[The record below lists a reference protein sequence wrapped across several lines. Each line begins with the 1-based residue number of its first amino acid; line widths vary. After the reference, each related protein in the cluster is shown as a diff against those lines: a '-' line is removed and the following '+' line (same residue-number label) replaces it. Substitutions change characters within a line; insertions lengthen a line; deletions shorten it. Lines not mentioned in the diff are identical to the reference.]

1 MQNDRPTPHD
11 WDTEMELLGRLLRGG
26 NIGTA
31 GEIVRPEDFGK
42 QAHRDVFAAMLDA
55 AKDGEKISL
64 PRLFRRLKD
73 GGKDVAIG
81 GYAYLSA
88 LDARADLP
96 GTEATAARTIA
107 RDARRR
113 HAVDLAHGLI
123 ERIHTDPTA
132 EPATLMLAMQAAMDA
147 ATPQASSGWTLQADL
162 VGAQLAEIRER
173 TGRPADWVPGLS
185 TGFPELDRKLGGL
198 QAGRFYLISGR
209 PAMGKSAFA
218 QCIAEHVGRT
228 AGVGLITLEMPGS
241 EVAERALV
249 MTARVNASRV
259 RDGQIDEDD
268 WRRLCD
274 ADAAMAPLPIYVDDS
289 PAATIAQIW
298 AKARKLKERC
308 ANLGLLVLDYIQLA
322 TAEGRG
328 QSRQQEVGKI
338 SRGCKAIAKELGIA
352 VVALAQ
358 LSRKPD
364 DRPDKRPVNSDLREA
379 GDLEQDA
386 DVILHIYRDEVYCKE
401 SPDKGLAEII
411 VGKNRGGAPGMV
423 KVAFIGH
430 QFRFANLDD
439 RRTEVSQP
447 HYTERIY

>member
-1 MQNDRPTPHD
+1 MQSERPHD
-11 WDTEMELLGRLLRGG
+11 WDSEMELLGRLLRGG
-26 NIGTA
+26 NIGA
-31 GEIVRPEDFGK
+31 ASEVVRAEDFGK
-42 QAHRDVFAAMLDA
+42 PAHGVIFAAMLDA
-55 AKDGEKISL
+55 AKDSEKISL

-73 GGKDVAIG
+73 LGSDAAVG
-81 GYAYLSA
+81 GYAYLTA
-88 LDARADLP
+88 LDQRADAP
-96 GTEATAARTIA
+96 GTEVGAARTIA

-113 HAVDLAHGLI
+113 HAVDLAHGMI
-123 ERIHTDPTA
+123 KAINEDPAA

-147 ATPQASSGWTLQADL
+147 ATPAASSGWTLQADL

-173 TGRPADWVPGLS
+173 TTRPADWVPGLS

-218 QCIAEHVGRT
+218 QGIAEHVGRS
-228 AGVGLITLEMPGS
+228 AGVGFITLEMPGS

-249 MTARVNASRV
+249 MAARVNASRV

-308 ANLGLLVLDYIQLA
+308 PELACLVLDYIQLA
-322 TAEGRG
+322 TADGKG

-364 DRPDKRPVNSDLREA
+364 ERPDKRPVNSDLREA

-386 DVILHIYRDEVYCKE
+386 DVILHLYREEVYNKE
-401 SPDKGLAEII
+401 TPDKGIAEVII
-411 VGKNRGGAPGMV
+411 GKNRGGAPGMV

-439 RRTEVSQP
+439 QRADGP
-447 HYTERIY
+447 HYTERY

>member
-1 MQNDRPTPHD
+1 MNRPTTHD

-26 NIGTA
+26 NIGA
-31 GEIVRPEDFGK
+31 ASEVVRAEDFGK
-42 QAHRDVFAAMLDA
+42 PSHQVIFAAMLDA
-55 AKDGEKISL
+55 AKESEKISL

-73 GGKDVAIG
+73 AQQAEAVG
-81 GYAYLSA
+81 GYAYLTA
-88 LDARADLP
+88 LDQRADAP

-113 HAVDLAHGLI
+113 HAVDLAHGMI
-123 ERIHTDPTA
+123 KAINEDPAA
-132 EPATLMLAMQAAMDA
+132 EPATLMLAMQAAMEA
-147 ATPQASSGWTLQADL
+147 ATPAASAGWTLQADL

-173 TGRPADWVPGLS
+173 TGRPADWTPGLT
-185 TGFPELDRKLGGL
+185 TGYPELDRKLGGL
-198 QAGRFYLISGR
+198 QAGRFYLITGR
-209 PAMGKSAFA
+209 PAMGKSALA
-218 QCIAEHVGRT
+218 QNIAEHVGRT
-228 AGVGLITLEMPGS
+228 AGVGFITLEMPGS

-249 MTARVNASRV
+249 MSARVNASRV
-259 RDGQIDEDD
+259 RDGQIDDDD

-274 ADAAMAPLPIYVDDS
+274 ADAALAPLPIYVDDS

-308 ANLGLLVLDYIQLA
+308 PDLGVILLDYIQLA

-328 QSRQQEVGKI
+328 QSRQQEIGKI

-364 DRPDKRPVNSDLREA
+364 ERPDKRPVNSDLREA

-386 DVILHIYRDEVYCKE
+386 DVILHVYRDEVYSKDACLE
-401 SPDKGLAEII
+401 KGIAEII

-423 KVAFIGH
+423 KLRFIGH
-430 QFRFANLDD
+430 EFRFANLDD
-439 RRTEVSQP
+439 RPAGSQ
-447 HYTERIY
+447 HYTERY